1 MKRTPT
7 IIQMNETECGAISLG
22 IVLAHYGRWV
32 PSQELSAVCGVS
44 RDGSNLL
51 SIKRAAEKFGLTATP
66 TKKSLEEI
74 KKTTK
79 PAIIHWGFNHFLVY
93 EGYRRGRFYIND
105 PATGPRSTGFD
116 EFNRNYTGIHL
127 ALTPSPDFQ
136 KGGRRP
142 STFGW
147 LLKRLNHSWTVVLFI
162 FLVLMILV
170 IPNLCQAVFNK
181 IFYDKILGD
190 QPFWLKSFITA
201 SVIAILF
208 QGLFTYISNIH
219 IIRLQTKLA
228 MTSSAGFFMH
238 CLKLPLGFFT
248 GRYPGDLTARVGL
261 NNTVASLLS
270 SQLIS
275 NVLNVL
281 LIAIYG
287 LLMFCFA
294 PVLACIAVVAVGIN
308 AAAVVFVRRYRAD
321 LNRRLL
327 KDEAMQENVAAGGVQ
342 MIETFKASGQEDLFF
357 TRWASY
363 QVKTINTS
371 QRSAAITGV
380 LESLPATITGL
391 SAALVFCI
399 GGGHVIRGDLTLGEL
414 IAFQTLFTFFLA
426 PVNGLLTLTKD
437 LQDIQANTNRL
448 QDVLNEKTDALLSK
462 QVAAMEVQTEHR
474 YSDTDKLRGEIEFR
488 HIYYGYNPL
497 ERALIEDF
505 SLHIK
510 PGMQIALVG
519 RSGSGK
525 TTVARL
531 LAGLLQQRSG
541 NILFDGISQECVPR
555 DLISRSIT
563 MVNQDIVLFAG
574 TVREN
579 LTTWNSGIN
588 DEDLINAAK
597 DAEIFDTIIS
607 RPGGFD
613 SVVEQLGHNFS
624 GGQRQRLEIARAL
637 ARNPSVIILDEATN
651 ALDVITEKKI
661 MDNIKRR
668 NITTLI
674 VAHRLSVIRDC
685 DEIVVFSG
693 GIVVERGTHEEL
705 MKVNNFYARLIQA
718 E

>member
-1 MKRTPT
+1 MKKTPT
-7 IIQMNETECGAISLG
+7 ILQMNETECGAVSLG
-22 IVLAHYGRWV
+22 IMLAYYGRWV
-32 PSQELSAVCGVS
+32 PSQELSAACGVS

-51 SIKRAAEKFGLTATP
+51 SIKRAAERYGLKTNP

-74 KKTTK
+74 KKTKK
-79 PAIIHWGFNHFLVY
+79 PAIIHWGFNHFLIY
-93 EGYRRGRFYIND
+93 EGYRWGRFYIND
-105 PATGPRSTGFD
+105 PATGPRSIGFD

-127 ALTPSPDFQ
+127 ALSPSSDFR
-136 KGGRRP
+136 KGGRKP

-147 LLKRLNHSWTVVLFI
+147 LLKRLQHSQSVILFI

-181 IFYDKILGD
+181 IFYDEILGD
-190 QPFWLKSFITA
+190 QPFWFKSFITA
-201 SVIAILF
+201 SVIALLF
-208 QGLFTYISNIH
+208 QGLFTYIASIH
-219 IIRLQTKLA
+219 IIRLQTKLS
-228 MTSSAGFFMH
+228 MTSAAGFFMH

-248 GRYPGDLTARVGL
+248 GRHPGDLSMRVDL
-261 NNTVASLLS
+261 NYTVASLLS

-281 LIAIYG
+281 LITIYG
-287 LLMFCFA
+287 LLMFFYA
-294 PVLACIAVVAVGIN
+294 PVLAGIAVTAVLIN

-342 MIETFKASGQEDLFF
+342 IIETFKASGQEDLFF
-357 TRWASY
+357 TRWAGY

-380 LESLPATITGL
+380 LESLPATITVL
-391 SAALVFCI
+391 SSALVFCI
-399 GGGHVIRGDLTLGEL
+399 GGGHVIRGELTLGEL

-437 LQDIQANTNRL
+437 LQNIQADTNRL
-448 QDVLNEKTDALLSK
+448 QDVLNEKTDALLLK

-474 YSDTDKLRGEIEFR
+474 YSDTDKLKGEIEFR

-510 PGMQIALVG
+510 PGAQIALVG
-519 RSGSGK
+519 TSGGGK

-541 NILFDGISQECVPR
+541 DILFDGMSQECVSR
-555 DLISRSIT
+555 DLITRSIT
-563 MVNQDIVLFAG
+563 MVNQDVILFAG

-579 LTTWNSGIN
+579 LTTWNSGIS
-588 DEDLINAAK
+588 DEDLISAAK
-597 DAEIFDTIIS
+597 DAEIFDAIIS
-607 RPGGFD
+607 RSGGFD
-613 SVVEQLGHNFS
+613 SVVKQLGHNFS

-637 ARNPSVIILDEATN
+637 ARNPSVIIFDEATN
-651 ALDVITEKKI
+651 SLDIITEKKLWTI
-661 MDNIKRR
+661 SN
-668 NITTLI
+668 
-674 VAHRLSVIRDC
+674 VVI
-685 DEIVVFSG
+685 SQ
-693 GIVVERGTHEEL
+693 H
-705 MKVNNFYARLIQA
+705 
-718 E
+718 